1 MQPNDDTDPP
11 AGAAP
16 EPGPQVYR
24 WYVLGIL
31 TLTYAI
37 HAMDRNIVNLLLEPI
52 KREFHVS
59 DSALGLLTGLGYAVP
74 FAIAGLPLG
83 VLIDRVN
90 RRRLLAILLSVW
102 SAFTALGGLAQNF
115 AMLLAT
121 RMAVGAAESGTPP
134 NILSQISDYFP
145 PRLRATAV
153 SIFYIGAPVGTM
165 LGAFLA
171 GQITATHGWRAA
183 LFVAAIPGFVVAV
196 ILMLTV
202 REAKRGGQPTGVAPI
217 PLMEALKIVRDP
229 AMACVLAALI
239 IGGLAS
245 VGIGAWTG
253 PLLMRSFHLPVQDA
267 GKLVALTGLVGAC
280 GTALGGVISD
290 LFAKGRSERLLLLA
304 GLTNLI
310 ALPLFLYAVL
320 ARDMAG
326 FTPAFLAWSVIHVI
340 YWGPGYGVALGLA
353 PAQTRGRIMA
363 LTFVL
368 SNILGAGMGPQ
379 IVGWLSD
386 AFSAAGD
393 PDALRH
399 AVAALGVAVGLAGL
413 LFLAA
418 IRLVQPGVTQ
428 PIEQPV

>member
-1 MQPNDDTDPP
+1 MTSAKTDDT
-11 AGAAP
+11 AG
-16 EPGPQVYR
+16 ERGSGVYR
-24 WYVLGIL
+24 WYVLGVL

-37 HAMDRNIVNLLLEPI
+37 HAMDRNVLNLLIEPI
-52 KREFHVS
+52 RREFQVS

-83 VLIDRVN
+83 VLIDRTN
-90 RRRLLAILLSVW
+90 RRRLLALMLSVW
-102 SAFTALGGLAQNF
+102 SAFTALGGAALNF
-115 AMLLAT
+115 PMLLAT

-153 SIFYIGAPVGTM
+153 SVFYIGAPVGTM
-165 LGAFLA
+165 MGAFLA
-171 GQITATHGWRAA
+171 GQITAAYGWRAA
-183 LFVAAIPGFVVAV
+183 LLVAAIPGFILAA

-202 REAKRGGQPTGVAPI
+202 REAKRGDRPTGEPGVT
-217 PLMEALKIVRDP
+217 LMQALQIVRNP
-229 AMACVLAALI
+229 GMACVLAALI

-253 PLLMRSFHLPVQDA
+253 ALLMRSFHMPVQDA

-310 ALPLFLYAVL
+310 ALPLFLYAVM
-320 ARDMAG
+320 ARDVASL
-326 FTPAFLAWSVIHVI
+326 TPALLAWSVIHVI

-368 SNILGAGMGPQ
+368 SNILGSGMGPQ

-386 AFSAAGD
+386 AFKSAGD
-393 PDALRH
+393 PEALRH
-399 AVAALGVAVGLAGL
+399 AVAALGAAMGLCGL
-413 LFLAA
+413 LFLVALK
-418 IRLVQPGVTQ
+418 LVKPGVTQ
-428 PIEQPV
+428 PIEPAA